1 MTRISARRFMLID
14 CGPARVWI
22 TAAVLTPALMLSS
35 FSAAGE
41 QKTNRSHDSAG
52 SIVLVAGQAEPQP
65 LPPAP
70 TVATPGPIVVPPE
83 PDAVDSAKPNPR
95 RLRPISEITPSFD
108 YDPGAKYPCEHL
120 CPRDPRFCP
129 ADAQDE
135 CPLEEDRELLTPAQR
150 HFSHMHYLWCAS
162 NLYHNPLYFEDVSLE
177 RYGHVKCN
185 EYVQPFVS
193 VGRFGVQLL
202 ALPYQ
207 MALDNPH
214 DCRYALGYYR
224 PGDCAPRLHYRAP
237 LNARA
242 AAASLPVYTGA
253 VFLLQ

>member
-1 MTRISARRFMLID
+1 MTRNSTRQFTLVHR
-14 CGPARVWI
+14 GPLGRWI

-35 FSAAGE
+35 FSAADD
-41 QKTNRSHDSAG
+41 QQSRPSRDAG
-52 SIVLVAGQAEPQP
+52 GSVVQVAGQVEPQPP

-70 TVATPGPIVVPPE
+70 LAAPQ
-83 PDAVDSAKPNPR
+83 DADQVVDSAKPNPR
-95 RLRPISEITPSFD
+95 RLRPISEINPSFD
-108 YDPGAKYPCEHL
+108 YDPTAKYPCEHL

-129 ADAQDE
+129 ADTQDE
-135 CPLEEDRELLTPAQR
+135 CPLEEDREFLTPAHR
-150 HFSHMHYLWCAS
+150 NFAHMRYMWCAS
-162 NLYHNPLYFEDVSLE
+162 NLYHNPLYFEDVALE

-185 EYVQPFVS
+185 EFVQPFVS
-193 VGRFGVQLL
+193 VGKFGAQLIG
-202 ALPYQ
+202 LPYQ

-224 PGDCAPRLHYRAP
+224 PGDCAPRLHYRVP

-242 AAASLPVYTGA
+242 AAASVPVYTGA

>member
-1 MTRISARRFMLID
+1 MTRISARHFMLID
-14 CGPARVWI
+14 CGPARGWI

-41 QKTNRSHDSAG
+41 QKTDRLRD

-65 LPPAP
+65 PLPPAP
-70 TVATPGPIVVPPE
+70 IVTPPE
-83 PDAVDSAKPNPR
+83 PEAVVDSAKPNPR

-129 ADAQDE
+129 ADTQDE
-135 CPLEEDRELLTPAQR
+135 CPVEEDREFLTPSSR
-150 HFSHMHYLWCAS
+150 HFAHMRYMWCAS
-162 NLYHNPLYFEDVSLE
+162 NLYHNPLYFEDVALE

-185 EYVQPFVS
+185 EFVQPFVS
-193 VGRFGVQLL
+193 VGRFGAQLIG
-202 ALPYQ
+202 LPYQ

-224 PGDCAPRLHYRAP
+224 PGDCAPRLHYRVP

-242 AAASLPVYTGA
+242 AAASAPVYAGA